1 MSAKNME
8 EAVSRFNGALEGLH
22 AAVERRRANEEQ
34 LAGFEQDL
42 HLMALDRAQL
52 ARSLWDEALARADEA
67 EKLNDDLGARL
78 DAAIAELDTLITYA
92 EAA

>member
-1 MSAKNME
+1 MNAKNME

-22 AAVERRRANEEQ
+22 AAVERRKANQDQ
-34 LAGFEQDL
+34 LAGLEGDL

-52 ARSLWDEALARADEA
+52 ARRLDEALARADEA
-67 EKLNDDLGARL
+67 EKLTADLGSKL
-78 DAAIAELDTLITYA
+78 DTAIAELDTLITYA

>member
-1 MSAKNME
+1 MNVRFME

-22 AAVERRRANEEQ
+22 AAVEQRRANQDQ
-34 LAGFEQDL
+34 LAGLEGDL

-52 ARSLWDEALARADEA
+52 ARRLDEALARAEEA
-67 EKLNDDLGARL
+67 EKLTADLGVRL
-78 DAAIAELDTLITYA
+78 DAAIAEIDTLITYA